1 MEKNMLLERLSSLL
15 DEAERGRTWGNIDV
29 EIRDGRPVVIRRSYT
44 DKLTED
50 DNRGQ
55 RNALRRT

>member
-1 MEKNMLLERLSSLL
+1 MDKPALLQKLGTLL
-15 DEAERGRTWGNIDV
+15 DEADRTRQWGNIDI
-29 EIRDGRPVVIRRSYT
+29 EIRDGKPVVIRRSYT

-55 RNALRRT
+55 RNFQRS